1 MKKLLITGT
10 ILASLLSG
18 CGTTETENS
27 TENSKS
33 SEVNKLQTLEEVGD
47 ISVTKFYQKD
57 TGKLIYSM
65 DGTKTSS
72 SVMID
77 SDGTEKI
84 SKNFL
89 QKIEVVENDELM
101 ITTGIYK
108 DKDNGNIIVLTDG
121 ISSGSLDVQKP
132 NEDIQ

>member
-1 MKKLLITGT
+1 MKKVLITGI
-10 ILASLLSG
+10 ILTSLFSG
-18 CGTTETENS
+18 CSSTETDAS
-27 TENSKS
+27 SKNTQS
-33 SEVNKLQTLEEVGD
+33 DPGQTLED
-47 ISVTKFYQKD
+47 FSDMSVTKFYQEG

-77 SDGTEKI
+77 SDGMEEI
-84 SKNFL
+84 SEDFL
-89 QKIEVVENDELM
+89 EKIEVVENDELM

-121 ISSGSLDVQKP
+121 VSSGSLDVQKP

>member
-1 MKKLLITGT
+1 MKKILITGT

-18 CGTTETENS
+18 CAATETDNS
-27 TENSKS
+27 AEKS
-33 SEVNKLQTLEEVGD
+33 QIEQVQTLEEVGD

-89 QKIEVVENDELM
+89 QKIQVVENDELM

-108 DKDNGNIIVLTDG
+108 DKDNGNIVVLTDG
-121 ISSGSLDVQKP
+121 SSSGDLDVQKP
-132 NEDIQ
+132 NEDNQ